1 MNMFILSQRQNFI
14 QHHCYIHDSTFCAHP
29 SLDIKTQVIN
39 NVFLV
44 SMDVTSL
51 YTPGGY
57 SNTLYPRRL
66 RPEVQPLTLIYHLD
80 RKGILFEYLLLKNDT
95 PFVYLVSFS
104 RLVHSHKLICKAFWA
119 FAQTKIGDFPNLLH
133 SFNSVGQRTR
143 KFTI

>member
-51 YTPGGY
+51 YTTGGY
-57 SNTLYPRRL
+57 SNTFYPRRL

-104 RLVHSHKLICKAFWA
+104 RLFHSHKLICKAFWA